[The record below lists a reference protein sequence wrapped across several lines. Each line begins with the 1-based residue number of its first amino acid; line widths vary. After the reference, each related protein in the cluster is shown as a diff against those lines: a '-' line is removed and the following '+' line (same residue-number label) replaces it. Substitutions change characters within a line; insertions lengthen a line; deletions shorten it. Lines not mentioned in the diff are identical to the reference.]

1 MNNTNRRQGDSLDED
16 VDLDGEEKIDE
27 DDLIEDRPQFRS
39 VAMRMNIPTPPVRN
53 PTFINF
59 SDERLEDCV
68 DIGHREMRSGD
79 HRFLDESAVS
89 SLSQRTNL
97 FDKPFDPSILHLKP
111 DKSSSWKY
119 YNPDPVPFGYPLKRG
134 FRQVDGD
141 PKDISARISDCFR
154 ARSIQAT
161 YDKDTALAKCKNG
174 DFVLFNVRLFS
185 GTGDSVI
192 VHVHRMRGCG
202 FSFRDD
208 CFAILDAAEDVV
220 SDGNQD
226 NDMTTSESEEELEYH
241 VLEESVRNSEDHLKS
256 DRSEMQMFALKH
268 IAAITDPKKASEH
281 TVTEISKMIM
291 MNSDGIRKS
300 LAKLLVNGSL
310 MEHDEKETS
319 ERNEYD
325 KEMEEEIR
333 NIGLTILGNMMTST
347 SNNGTLDL
355 LLKGKEESQFFT
367 NQLMSAL
374 FDDVKCYERTPHNA
388 SLAAKSLSILFKH
401 SLSARKRCKNSGSVR
416 LLENATRYG
425 ARVHAHLHKDASDA
439 IKNVYEYQD

>member
-1 MNNTNRRQGDSLDED
+1 MNNRRHGDSFDED
-16 VDLDGEEKIDE
+16 VDVDGEEEIDE
-27 DDLIEDRPQFRS
+27 DDLIEDRPEFRS
-39 VAMRMNIPTPPVRN
+39 VAMMMNIPTPPVRN
-53 PTFINF
+53 PTLINF
-59 SDERLEDCV
+59 SDERLDYA
-68 DIGHREMRSGD
+68 DIGHREMRSED
-79 HRFLDESAVS
+79 HRFLDGSAVS
-89 SLSQRTNL
+89 SLCQRTNL
-97 FDKPFDPSILHLKP
+97 SEKTSFDPSIFHLKP

-174 DFVLFNVRLFS
+174 DYVLFNVRLFS

-226 NDMTTSESEEELEYH
+226 DNITTSENEEPLENH
-241 VLEESVRNSEDHLKS
+241 VLEESVRNSEDHLQS
-256 DRSEMQMFALKH
+256 ERSEMQMFALQH
-268 IAAITDPKKASEH
+268 IAAITDPKKAAEH

-310 MEHDEKETS
+310 MEHNKKETS
-319 ERNEYD
+319 ERYEDD
-325 KEMEEEIR
+325 KEMEEKIR
-333 NIGLTILGNMMTST
+333 NIGLTILANMMTST
-347 SNNGTLDL
+347 SKSGTLDL

-367 NQLMSAL
+367 NQLMPAL

-388 SLAAKSLSILFKH
+388 CLAAKSLSIIFKH
-401 SLSARKRCKNSGSVR
+401 SSSARKKCKNSGSVR

-425 ARVHAHLHKDASDA
+425 ARIHARLHKDASDA